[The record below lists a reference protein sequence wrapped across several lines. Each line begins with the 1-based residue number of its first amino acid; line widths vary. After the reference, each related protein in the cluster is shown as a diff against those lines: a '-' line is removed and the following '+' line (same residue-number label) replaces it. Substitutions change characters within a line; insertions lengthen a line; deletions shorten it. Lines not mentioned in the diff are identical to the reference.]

1 MNKNGKFIAITLICV
16 GLFGIGSGLSL
27 RLCGIGD
34 WLDKTYLLLI
44 GGGILMSGCS
54 LYKDCV
60 KHMSRASELERRI
73 DMLQHRLRGM
83 HRCAEDEMMLNPTE
97 KNRVKASTLASV
109 QGVIR
114 DILRTEL

>member
-1 MNKNGKFIAITLICV
+1 MNKNGKCIAIILICV

-34 WLDKTYLLLI
+34 WLDETYLLLI
-44 GGGILMSGCS
+44 GGGILMFGCG

-60 KHMSRASELERRI
+60 KYMSRASEQERRI
-73 DMLQHRLRGM
+73 DMLHHRLGGM
-83 HRCAEDEMMLNPTE
+83 HRRAEDEMMLNPTE

-114 DILRTEL
+114 DILKCN

>member
-1 MNKNGKFIAITLICV
+1 MNKNGKFIAITLICA
-16 GLFGIGSGLSL
+16 GLFGIGCGLSL
-27 RLCGIGD
+27 RLLGVGD
-34 WLDKTYLLLI
+34 WLDETYLLLI
-44 GGGILMSGCS
+44 GGGILMFGCS

-60 KHMSRASELERRI
+60 KLMSRAMELEHRI

-83 HRCAEDEMMLNPTE
+83 HRRAEDEMMLNPTE

-114 DILRTEL
+114 DILKCN